1 MRSRQEGVG
10 RKAKEEACL
19 LSLLTSFVFVR
30 LRSSSFV
37 FVRLRSSSFVFVRLV
52 LFSPVHIVSP
62 IRLVMPS
69 RMGVSL
75 SACFFV
81 SAPGASRSSSRPFV
95 SSRGVSCSPV
105 AICLW
110 PYSLVPF
117 ARAVF
122 FSGGVLPSCPSCHC
136 LVLIAAC
143 PPPIA
148 SCYRLRPTHCVRLPT
163 ASRLCVFS
171 SFHPPCVSHRRSPN
185 CPI

>member
-37 FVRLRSSSFVFVRLV
+37 FVRLRSSCLVLSGPYRLAHPSRHAVSYGRLV
-52 LFSPVHIVSP
+52 
-62 IRLVMPS
+62 IRLLF
-69 RMGVSL
+69 RL
-75 SACFFV
+75 C
-81 SAPGASRSSSRPFV
+81 
-95 SSRGVSCSPV
+95 SRGVSFIFSSFRLVPGRLVFPCCHLLVALFACSFCPGGFLLRWCPAV
-105 AICLW
+105 L
-110 PYSLVPF
+110 SLVPLS
-117 ARAVF
+117 RSHRCV
-122 FSGGVLPSCPSCHC
+122 
-136 LVLIAAC
+136 